1 MTWLD
6 LVSGIGLPMLGYAIR
21 VLVGIRTDMAAL
33 RVSVEGNGA
42 EISNISKKIEN
53 HEKRIII
60 LETAKNEQL

>member
-33 RVSVEGNGA
+33 RVSVEGNGVR
-42 EISNISKKIEN
+42 ISDISKKVEN

-60 LETAKNEQL
+60 LETANNEQL